1 MVGTPSF
8 GYGDAGTPGLDTQTP
23 GTVDPYQHGM
33 GAPTPGIGM
42 TPAFTESSG
51 LFSSLPA
58 VFWAVTPHQAE
69 LVAYQDLSIHYR
81 LPSNSCFEILGPVV
95 DVDRANLHN
104 IPYLVDLL
112 MYVLTVEP
120 VLVLEII

>member
-51 LFSSLPA
+51 LFSSLP
-58 VFWAVTPHQAE
+58 
-69 LVAYQDLSIHYR
+69 
-81 LPSNSCFEILGPVV
+81 SNSCFEILGPVV